1 MAESKFA
8 SWMRRKTEEHEC
20 SQQRHSRGVW
30 TALPVLSVL
39 PILSLLLV
47 LPILMAFAPLALK
60 LINSNGSSIQS
71 LHILLVMV
79 SIFFFGCKL
88 KLFSSYIIGFLQEI
102 DIFLFKLVKL
112 EQLYKKNAKPFHFFV
127 ITLQRPSRTN
137 DL

>member
-1 MAESKFA
+1 
-8 SWMRRKTEEHEC
+8 
-20 SQQRHSRGVW
+20 
-30 TALPVLSVL
+30 
-39 PILSLLLV
+39 
-47 LPILMAFAPLALK
+47 MAFAPLALK

-79 SIFFFGCKL
+79 SIFFFGCKF
-88 KLFSSYIIGFLQEI
+88 KLFSSYLIGFLQEI

-112 EQLYKKNAKPFHFFV
+112 EQSYKKNAKPFHFIV